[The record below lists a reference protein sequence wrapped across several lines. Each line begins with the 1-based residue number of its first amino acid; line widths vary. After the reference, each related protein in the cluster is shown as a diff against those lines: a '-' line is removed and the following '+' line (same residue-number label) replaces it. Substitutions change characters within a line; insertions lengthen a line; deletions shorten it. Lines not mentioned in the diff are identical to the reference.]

1 MQSELLTVQDIL
13 KVFLVRGSAG
23 SAAVLV
29 FPRRHL
35 AVTFRTDLD
44 RLPSQLRSQTAAPLP
59 SFWVAM
65 RIMEFWIVQCLPSD
79 VAQGAGTNNP
89 FLFNDGFPIRA
100 SRPREDG
107 GVIQEGRELAL
118 GLIWVFS
125 SLIDCV
131 TTGVA
136 D

>member
-44 RLPSQLRSQTAAPLP
+44 RLPRQLRSQTAATLP
-59 SFWVAM
+59 SFWVVM
-65 RIMEFWIVQCLPSD
+65 CIMDAWNSE
-79 VAQGAGTNNP
+79 
-89 FLFNDGFPIRA
+89 
-100 SRPREDG
+100 
-107 GVIQEGRELAL
+107 
-118 GLIWVFS
+118 
-125 SLIDCV
+125 
-131 TTGVA
+131 
-136 D
+136 